1 MLTFANVVWGARC
14 GESARRVLLGE
25 TRSRGYAYSVRLRCE
40 SALEREAPHGLP
52 SSRLVS
58 TIPFDMWMVREF
70 SAVPFERYADDALCH
85 CRTLKEAEA
94 LRTALEARL
103 AACRLVL
110 HPQKT
115 KIVYC
120 QDTNRRGT
128 YAIVTFD
135 FLGFTF
141 RPRLAAWR
149 GGLFGVSFLPA
160 ASNTALKAIRRAI
173 RGWSLQTRTD
183 KALDDLARMYAPYIR
198 GWVNYYG
205 QFYKSALIPS
215 LRRID
220 VHLLTWARHK
230 FKRLRQRPRGA
241 RLWFAR
247 VVKQSPMLFVH
258 WSLLYRNDRTLGAV

>member
-1 MLTFANVVWGARC
+1 MARNPC
-14 GESARRVLLGE
+14 SLW
-25 TRSRGYAYSVRLRCE
+25 
-40 SALEREAPHGLP
+40 LE
-52 SSRLVS
+52 
-58 TIPFDMWMVREF
+58 
-70 SAVPFERYADDALCH
+70 Y
-85 CRTLKEAEA
+85 
-94 LRTALEARL
+94 
-103 AACRLVL
+103 
-110 HPQKT
+110 
-115 KIVYC
+115 
-120 QDTNRRGT
+120 
-128 YAIVTFD
+128 
-135 FLGFTF
+135 
-141 RPRLAAWR
+141 
-149 GGLFGVSFLPA
+149 
-160 ASNTALKAIRRAI
+160 ALKAIRRAI